1 MYGALYSKLLLL
13 VYSIY
18 PGQIQ
23 DKNEQ
28 KNLYLLPYKFRLD
41 KYINAERSLIRNKIS
56 MLDEMT

>member
-1 MYGALYSKLLLL
+1 MEEGGPIFKIAAL
-13 VYSIY
+13 IY

-41 KYINAERSLIRNKIS
+41 KYINAER
-56 MLDEMT
+56 